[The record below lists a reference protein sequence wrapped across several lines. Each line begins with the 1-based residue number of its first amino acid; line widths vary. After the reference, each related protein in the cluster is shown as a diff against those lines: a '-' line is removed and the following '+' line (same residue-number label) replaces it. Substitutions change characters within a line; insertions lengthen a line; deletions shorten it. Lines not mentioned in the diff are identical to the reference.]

1 VSGLPATGDPPA
13 SAPVPPVR
21 QVELTQPL
29 RWLALG
35 WRDLVRVPTPSLLHG
50 VLVTV
55 GGWIILGVTLK
66 FWYLLPGAFSGFLL
80 VGPILATGLY
90 ELSRQ
95 LEAGRHPGMQE
106 VLAAWK
112 RGTRP
117 LVWLGLLLT
126 LAGTAWVLVS
136 AVLFALFVSAPIT
149 GLESV
154 LRYIV
159 LSEGSLL
166 FPVWITLGGLGASL
180 VFAATV
186 VSAPMLLDRD
196 VDMVTALTTS
206 IRAVG
211 ENPVAMVLWAVLIML
226 LTGAALL
233 TLMLGFVLAI
243 PWIGHATWHAYR
255 ELVDASGLPPRG

>member
-1 VSGLPATGDPPA
+1 MTVREVPVSHAF
-13 SAPVPPVR
+13 
-21 QVELTQPL
+21 

-35 WRDLVRVPTPSLLHG
+35 WRDLARAPSASLIHG
-50 VLVTV
+50 VVVTI
-55 GGWIILGVTLK
+55 GGWIILAITLR

-95 LEAGRHPGMQE
+95 LAQGERPGMRE
-106 VLAAWK
+106 VIAAWR

-117 LVWLGLLLT
+117 LVWLGLMLVI
-126 LAGTAWVLVS
+126 AGTAWVLVS
-136 AVLFALFVSAPIT
+136 AVLFGLFIKAPIT

-159 LSEGSLL
+159 LSEGSFL
-166 FPVWITLGGLGASL
+166 FPVWITLGGFGAAL

-186 VSAPMLLDRD
+186 VSAPMLLDKD
-196 VDMVTALTTS
+196 VDMVTALLTS
-206 IRAVG
+206 VRAVG
-211 ENPVAMVLWAVLIML
+211 ENPITMVVWASIIMIA
-226 LTGAALL
+226 TGIAVL

-243 PWIGHATWHAYR
+243 PVIGHGTWHAYKDV
-255 ELVDASGLPPRG
+255 VDASNLPPRT

>member
-1 VSGLPATGDPPA
+1 VSGLPATGEPDA
-13 SAPVPPVR
+13 SATVPPVR
-21 QVELTQPL
+21 QVALTRPL
-29 RWLALG
+29 HWLALG
-35 WRDLVRVPTPSLLHG
+35 WRDLTRAPMPSLLHG
-50 VLVTV
+50 MLVSV

-80 VGPILATGLY
+80 IGPILATGLY

-95 LEAGRHPGMQE
+95 LEAGRRPGMRE
-106 VLAAWK
+106 VIAAWR

-149 GLESV
+149 GLDSV
-154 LRYIV
+154 IRHIV
-159 LSEGSLL
+159 LSEGSML
-166 FPVWITLGGLGASL
+166 FPVWITLGGLGAAL

-211 ENPVAMVLWAVLIML
+211 ENPLTMVFWSVLIML

-233 TLMLGFVLAI
+233 TLLLGFVLAI

-255 ELVDASGLPPRG
+255 DVVDARGLPPRT